1 MSKSLKKRYNSEE
14 AYVRGG
20 GTWKQIK
27 LHWQCYLMLLPPFIV
42 LILFSYWPMF
52 GILIAFKNYRAVNG
66 ILGSPWAEPWYYY
79 FKNFFG
85 TRDFG
90 RLLKNTLG
98 ISIYH
103 LLAGFPFP
111 IILALALNE
120 CRNMRYRKVVQM
132 VTYSPYFI
140 STVILVSIITMLFSQ
155 KTGLVNNF
163 IVKFGGTRYPFL
175 SEPKAFKHL
184 YVWSGIWQGTGFSSV
199 LYIAALAGV
208 DPSLHE
214 AAEIDGASRL
224 QQIFH
229 VDIPGIMPTIVITL
243 ILNCGSVMSVGYEKV
258 YLLQNTQNISTSDV
272 FSTYIY
278 RMGLQQAQYSL
289 ATAVNLFNSVANII
303 IITLVNWIARRVGE
317 TSLW

>member
-1 MSKSLKKRYNSEE
+1 MAQKKRKTNSEE

-20 GTWKQIK
+20 SALKRIA
-27 LHWQCYLMLLPPFIV
+27 LHWQCYVMLIPPLIV
-42 LILFSYWPMF
+42 LLIFSYWPMY
-52 GILIAFKNYRAVNG
+52 GIIIAFKRYSARLG
-66 ILGSPWAEPWYYY
+66 ITGSKWIEPWYYW
-79 FKNFFG
+79 FRNFFG
-85 TRDFG
+85 TRDFP

-120 CRNMRYRKVVQM
+120 CRNLRYKKLVQM

-140 STVILVSIITMLFSQ
+140 SVVVLVSIMFLLFSN
-155 KTGLVNNF
+155 KTGLINN
-163 IVKFGGTRYPFL
+163 IIEAAGGTRYSFM
-175 SEPKAFKHL
+175 SEPKAFKHM

-214 AAEIDGASRL
+214 AAEIDGASRV

-229 VDIPGIMPTIVITL
+229 VDIPGIMPTIIITL
-243 ILNCGSVMSVGYEKV
+243 ILNCGSLMSVGHEKI
-258 YLLQNTQNISTSDV
+258 LLMQSTLNMSTSDV
-272 FSTYIY
+272 FNTYVY
-278 RMGLQQAQYSL
+278 RMGLQQTQYEL
-289 ATAVNLFNSVANII
+289 ATAVNLFNSVCNII
-303 IITLVNWIARRVGE
+303 IITTVNMIARRVGE